1 MVKGFGNPKKQ
12 NAETE
17 QYVEDKNKQTIDENA
32 KTTATAQDETSAIKD
47 EVLNTPGQSLHKRQ
61 NYNLAKGEG
70 DMGMINNRDYSTTLR
85 LARQAD
91 RYNSRPQ
98 EHVIHQGS
106 YKGSGIRDMGTLE
119 ERPKLETMET
129 RAMNQSFQLDTNQKT
144 LAQALQDAVNR
155 KDLNAFIL
163 AYQQKFGI
171 VLTKMQ
177 AEIEMRKYARQLVM
191 QQQTTKT
198 LQEYSGLLNQY
209 LGARAASIIKE
220 IAVEDQLLATFM
232 GYTIT
237 GGPAPSMDDIQTQQF
252 IIEYMKK
259 ELGPNWHSASSE
271 AQIKARSE
279 AERALNVL
287 YYIEDERDEAALL
300 GATGFA
306 AHGARKQAK
315 KTAKETAKAAGGK

>member
-1 MVKGFGNPKKQ
+1 MGGFANPTKQ

-17 QYVEDKNKQTIDENA
+17 QYVEGKNRQTIDENA
-32 KTTATAQDETSAIKD
+32 GTTATAQGETSGLMD
-47 EVLNTPGQSLHKRQ
+47 EMINTPGQSLHRRQ

-98 EHVIHQGS
+98 EHFLSIGTRKTGGV
-106 YKGSGIRDMGTLE
+106 KDRGTLH
-119 ERPKLETMET
+119 ERPQLNTMEQ

-144 LAQALQDAVNR
+144 LAQSLQDAVNR
-155 KDLNAFIL
+155 KDLNAFML

-171 VLTKMQ
+171 TLTKMQ
-177 AEIEMRKYARQLVM
+177 AEIEMRKYTRQLEM
-191 QQQTTKT
+191 QQMTTKT

-209 LGARAASIIKE
+209 LGARAASIIKQ
-220 IAVEDQLLATFM
+220 IAIEDPLLASFM

-237 GGPAPSMDDIQTQQF
+237 GGPAPSMDDIQSQQF

-259 ELGPNWHSASSE
+259 ELGPNWQSATPE

-279 AERALNVL
+279 AERALNTL
-287 YYIEDERDEAALL
+287 YYIQDEMSEAELL
-300 GATGFA
+300 GATGLA

-315 KTAKETAKAAGGK
+315 KAAKATAKAAGGK